1 MDMVHPVATEAL
13 PGKPTGRPTAV
24 WRRGPRES
32 QRDAAGAGLIIGE
45 VEQRK
50 ISFILSP
57 ITKFY
62 VVVPLCSGSKD
73 V

>member
-1 MDMVHPVATEAL
+1 MVHLVAAEAL
-13 PGKPTGRPTAV
+13 PGEPTGRPAAV
-24 WRRGPRES
+24 GPRGPRES
-32 QRDAAGAGLIIGE
+32 RRDAAGAGLIIGE

-50 ISFILSP
+50 ISFILSL

-62 VVVPLCSGSKD
+62 AVVPLRSGSKD